1 VGDAADV
8 RTMAVDAANQTGIAS
23 DATAPKF
30 TKSGL
35 SNAVSNV
42 CLAALFLVALLPGI
56 HHYAST
62 VADVI
67 WAIGAAL
74 MGLLSLVRVP
84 PKTVSVNARTIAATA
99 GMMLLP
105 TFLEPSRIS
114 TGAIYNIGVAIEVAG
129 VVVTQIAR
137 ITLGRRFGLLP
148 ANRGIVSSG
157 PFRLVRHPIY
167 SGWLILTVGYVIIY
181 ASWQNILITL
191 SVIPFMIWRI
201 SQEETHL
208 SADPG
213 YREYMQEVPYRVLPF
228 II

>member
-1 VGDAADV
+1 
-8 RTMAVDAANQTGIAS
+8 MAVDPGNQTGIAS
-23 DATAPKF
+23 DAIAPKF
-30 TKSGL
+30 SKSGL

-67 WAIGAAL
+67 WAIGAGL

-84 PKTVSVNARTIAATA
+84 PKTVSLNARTIAATA

-213 YREYMQEVPYRVLPF
+213 YREYMQQVPYRVLPF